1 MTSYDISYDSICGL
15 MGVSNLEKN
24 SVSYCSI
31 SQWNKGNYEHS
42 SLDPRKYISE
52 KHRIVIQ

>member
-1 MTSYDISYDSICGL
+1 ME
-15 MGVSNLEKN
+15 VSNLEKN

-31 SQWNKGNYEHS
+31 SQCKKGNYEHS
-42 SLDPRKYISE
+42 SLDPQKYISE